1 MSKMKTP
8 REFGEEI
15 LRDWDLGGAEY
26 GPLDLL
32 EVRIM
37 RAMEQ
42 ERERCAKV
50 AEERA
55 AYSTEANPSEADLA
69 WKRCARVI
77 AKRIRE
83 GT

>member
-8 REFGEEI
+8 REFGAEI

-42 ERERCAKV
+42 ERERCAKL
-50 AEERA
+50 AEDLCTSARMMNF
-55 AYSTEANPSEADLA
+55 SGVVFRDLA
-69 WKRCARVI
+69 RK
-77 AKRIRE
+77 IRE